1 MLINPYSISGNGY
14 ISTDV
19 LKEILRE
26 LDNKLTEEDLDNIVD
41 EVDEDS
47 SGTLDFDGK
56 TIVFVAKK
64 TQFSFFLCNTW
75 NCKSSRFYYAGTG
88 TIPLLTRFRGGWRLF
103 LSQAKSCILTFYSHL
118 SFSSTSS
125 PAYPQCLV
133 FPFWNFA
140 WTSVTY
146 LI

>member
-1 MLINPYSISGNGY
+1 MSINPYSISGNGY

-64 TQFSFFLCNTW
+64 TPVLVL
-75 NCKSSRFYYAGTG
+75 
-88 TIPLLTRFRGGWRLF
+88 PLQHMEL
-103 LSQAKSCILTFYSHL
+103 QIK
-118 SFSSTSS
+118 
-125 PAYPQCLV
+125 
-133 FPFWNFA
+133 
-140 WTSVTY
+140 
-146 LI
+146 

>member
-56 TIVFVAKK
+56 TIAFVTKIKK
-64 TQFSFFLCNTW
+64 TVLVL
-75 NCKSSRFYYAGTG
+75 
-88 TIPLLTRFRGGWRLF
+88 PLQHMEL
-103 LSQAKSCILTFYSHL
+103 QIK
-118 SFSSTSS
+118 
-125 PAYPQCLV
+125 
-133 FPFWNFA
+133 
-140 WTSVTY
+140 
-146 LI
+146 

>member
-1 MLINPYSISGNGY
+1 MNPYSISGNGY

-64 TQFSFFLCNTW
+64 IP
-75 NCKSSRFYYAGTG
+75 SSRSSFATHG
-88 TIPLLTRFRGGWRLF
+88 IANQVDFITRAPVQYHF
-103 LSQAKSCILTFYSHL
+103 
-118 SFSSTSS
+118 
-125 PAYPQCLV
+125 
-133 FPFWNFA
+133 
-140 WTSVTY
+140 
-146 LI
+146 

>member
-14 ISTDV
+14 ISTDA

-56 TIVFVAKK
+56 TIVFVTKIKK
-64 TQFSFFLCNTW
+64 
-75 NCKSSRFYYAGTG
+75 
-88 TIPLLTRFRGGWRLF
+88 IPV
-103 LSQAKSCILTFYSHL
+103 
-118 SFSSTSS
+118 
-125 PAYPQCLV
+125 LV
-133 FPFWNFA
+133 LP
-140 WTSVTY
+140 
-146 LI
+146 LQHMELQIK

>member
-56 TIVFVAKK
+56 TIAFVTKIKK
-64 TQFSFFLCNTW
+64 QFSFFLCNTW
-75 NCKSSRFYYAGTG
+75 NCKSSRFFFANQVDSF
-88 TIPLLTRFRGGWRLF
+88 TRAPVHYHF
-103 LSQAKSCILTFYSHL
+103 
-118 SFSSTSS
+118 
-125 PAYPQCLV
+125 
-133 FPFWNFA
+133 
-140 WTSVTY
+140 
-146 LI
+146 

>member
-56 TIVFVAKK
+56 TIVFCCQKNPV
-64 TQFSFFLCNTW
+64 FVL
-75 NCKSSRFYYAGTG
+75 
-88 TIPLLTRFRGGWRLF
+88 PLQHMEL
-103 LSQAKSCILTFYSHL
+103 QIK
-118 SFSSTSS
+118 
-125 PAYPQCLV
+125 
-133 FPFWNFA
+133 
-140 WTSVTY
+140 
-146 LI
+146 